1 MNNKDKN
8 WELISRKE
16 VYDGSPFIK
25 VSIDTV
31 KLPSGEIID
40 DYHRIEVHNAV
51 MLLVENNKKELLVY
65 EEYRHGIAQVSYT
78 FPAGGIENNESLKEA
93 SKREL
98 LEETGYDFKKI
109 KLLKNYIVSGSYMFG
124 ELNFMRIQN
133 IDKVTEPKGKDNENP
148 DHVWLS
154 KSQIR
159 KAILDDSF
167 KALTYATAALIWLL
181 YDEK

>member
-1 MNNKDKN
+1 
-8 WELISRKE
+8 
-16 VYDGSPFIK
+16 
-25 VSIDTV
+25 
-31 KLPSGEIID
+31 
-40 DYHRIEVHNAV
+40 
-51 MLLVENNKKELLVY
+51 
-65 EEYRHGIAQVSYT
+65 
-78 FPAGGIENNESLKEA
+78 
-93 SKREL
+93 
-98 LEETGYDFKKI
+98 
-109 KLLKNYIVSGSYMFG
+109 MFG

-133 IDKVTEPKGKDNENP
+133 IDKVTEPKGKDIENP